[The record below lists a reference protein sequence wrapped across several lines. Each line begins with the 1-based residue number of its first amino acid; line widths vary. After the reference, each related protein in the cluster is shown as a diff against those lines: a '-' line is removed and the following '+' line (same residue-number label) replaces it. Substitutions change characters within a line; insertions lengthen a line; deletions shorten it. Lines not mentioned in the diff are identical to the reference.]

1 MEQLTEELVTMAEI
15 TEYLPQQ
22 APMIMV
28 DRVFLCEGKGITTGL
43 TVRPDNIFVHNG
55 VLTEPGIIENMAQS
69 ANVKR
74 EYEIKK
80 LDAAPAIGFLGC
92 VTNLK
97 IYFTPP
103 VGSELV
109 TELKAIKE
117 VMQITLVKAMTHCR
131 GELVAE
137 CEMKVLLRKE

>member
-1 MEQLTEELVTMAEI
+1 MEQLTEELVNMSEI

-28 DRVFLCEGKGITTGL
+28 DRVYQCEGKGIVTGL
-43 TVRPDNIFVHNG
+43 TVRPDNIFVNQG

-80 LDAAPAIGFLGC
+80 LDASPAIGFLGSLSK
-92 VTNLK
+92 LK
-97 IYFTPP
+97 IYFQPP
-103 VGSELV
+103 VGSELI
-109 TELKAIKE
+109 TELQALKE
-117 VMQITLVKAMTHCR
+117 VMQITLVKAKTLCG

-137 CEMKVLLRKE
+137 CEMTVLLRKE

>member
-1 MEQLTEELVTMAEI
+1 MEQLTEELVNMTEI
-15 TEYLPQQ
+15 ADYLPQQ

-28 DRVFLCEGKGITTGL
+28 DRVYQCEGKGIITGL
-43 TVRPDNIFVHNG
+43 TVRPDNIFVLDG

-80 LDAAPAIGFLGC
+80 QNASPAIGFLGC
-92 VTNLK
+92 LSNLK
-97 IYFTPP
+97 IYFHPA
-103 VGSELV
+103 VGEELI
-109 TELKAIKE
+109 TELQALKE
-117 VMQITLVKAMTHCR
+117 VMQITLVKAKTLCR
-131 GELVAE
+131 GQLVAE